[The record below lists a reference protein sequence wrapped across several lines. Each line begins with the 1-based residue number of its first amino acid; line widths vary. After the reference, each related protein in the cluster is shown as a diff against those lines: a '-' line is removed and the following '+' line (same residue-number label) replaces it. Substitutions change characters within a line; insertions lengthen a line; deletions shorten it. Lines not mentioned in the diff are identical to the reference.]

1 MTFNEVILGCS
12 PFTLGYQF
20 GHRSRLYEL
29 DFSGHPENIL
39 EVIDSAYDLN
49 VDNIMFKV
57 NEDLERAIE
66 MSLQEGNDWTVT
78 AYTDCEN
85 IDDDLEL
92 FSKFNTNRVILSGEF
107 VDRKIEK
114 SDFEAIS
121 TYLNRVSDASFTPA
135 IETMR
140 PFNNIPAIRDSSL
153 SKKLQSII

>member
-29 DFSGHPENIL
+29 DFSGQPENIL

-92 FSKFNTNRVILSGEF
+92 FSKFNT
-107 VDRKIEK
+107 
-114 SDFEAIS
+114 
-121 TYLNRVSDASFTPA
+121 
-135 IETMR
+135 
-140 PFNNIPAIRDSSL
+140 
-153 SKKLQSII
+153 